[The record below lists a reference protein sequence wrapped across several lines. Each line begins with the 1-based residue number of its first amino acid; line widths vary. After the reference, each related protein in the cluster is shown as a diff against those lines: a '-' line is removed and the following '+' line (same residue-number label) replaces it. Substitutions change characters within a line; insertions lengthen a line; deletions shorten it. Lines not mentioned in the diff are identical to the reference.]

1 MKKKQKNAL
10 TEYVKANRKGS
21 REAEIE
27 MYGHP
32 VNHHRVWVSKKVY
45 NRSQMKRLSR
55 SDPGDS
61 LLFLCPLQL
70 GGLFRRN

>member
-1 MKKKQKNAL
+1 MKKKQPNAF
-10 TEYVKANRKGS
+10 TQYIKASRKGS

-45 NRSQMKRLSR
+45 NRSRMKRLSR
-55 SDPGDS
+55 NDNGDS
-61 LLFLCPLQL
+61 LLFLYPL
-70 GGLFRRN
+70 GVA

>member
-55 SDPGDS
+55 NDAGDS
-61 LLFLCPLQL
+61 LLFLCPLRL
-70 GGLFRRN
+70 GVLFRRN

>member
-32 VNHHRVWVSKKVY
+32 INHHRVWVSKKVY

-55 SDPGDS
+55 NDHGDS
-61 LLFLCPLQL
+61 LLFLMPSLTGCFSLPA
-70 GGLFRRN
+70 